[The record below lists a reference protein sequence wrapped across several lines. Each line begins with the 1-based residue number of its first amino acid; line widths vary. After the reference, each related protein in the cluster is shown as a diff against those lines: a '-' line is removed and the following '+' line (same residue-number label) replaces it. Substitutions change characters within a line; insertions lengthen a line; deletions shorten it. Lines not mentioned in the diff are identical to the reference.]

1 MIAEYWLFVR
11 QDCLSIRALGNRQA
25 NVRQQIC
32 LVPSSVASGI
42 SSSTACP
49 PKTYSTSN
57 ASIIPIST
65 LASTLSVERADRF
78 LGTYFVS
85 PVSRMARVEVI
96 RQIVRQ
102 RAKMGTQR
110 RARKSKDA
118 KRDPPRREPPREG
131 ERTRGKRTSFPRG
144 DRHRCFARSP
154 IINSSH

>member
-1 MIAEYWLFVR
+1 LPNIGFLCDKIASQSAPLAIAKPMSASRFAW
-11 QDCLSIRALGNRQA
+11 A
-25 NVRQQIC
+25 
-32 LVPSSVASGI
+32 PSSVASGI

-131 ERTRGKRTSFPRG
+131 EQTRGKRTSFSRG